1 MPARTHSRKM
11 TVLCTFFLVSRGGGK
26 KGVTLLEVLAALVIF
41 TVGVVAVVGLFAQ
54 GLTAGVDAE
63 NTTIAATL
71 ARQRLEELR
80 NLDFDTGIVSETKAG
95 VAGFAGFQR
104 QVTVTTPQTDLK
116 QVTATTYWT
125 AKGGE
130 VTVPLTTYLSR
141 N

>member
-1 MPARTHSRKM
+1 M
-11 TVLCTFFLVSRGGGK
+11 TVLYSFVLVSRGGGK

-54 GLTAGVDAE
+54 GLAAGVDAE
-63 NTTIAATL
+63 STTIAATL

-80 NLDFDTGIVSETKAG
+80 NLDFDTGIVSEARAG
-95 VAGFAGFQR
+95 VEGFAGFQR

-116 QVTATTYWT
+116 QVTVTTYWT

>member
-1 MPARTHSRKM
+1 M
-11 TVLCTFFLVSRGGGK
+11 TIVYSFVLVSRGGGK

-41 TVGVVAVVGLFAQ
+41 TVGVVAVVGLFAR
-54 GLTAGVDAE
+54 GLAAGVDAE

-80 NLDFDTGIVSETKAG
+80 NLDFDTGIVSEAKAG

-116 QVTATTYWT
+116 QVTVTTYWT

-130 VTVPLTTYLSR
+130 VTVPLPTYLSR

>member
-1 MPARTHSRKM
+1 M
-11 TVLCTFFLVSRGGGK
+11 TALCTFFLVSRGGGK

-41 TVGVVAVVGLFAQ
+41 TVGVVAVVGLFAE
-54 GLTAGVDAE
+54 GLAAGVDAE

-80 NLDFDTGIVSETKAG
+80 NLDFDTGIVSEAKAG
-95 VAGFAGFQR
+95 VEGFTGFQR
-104 QVTVTTPQTDLK
+104 QVTVIAPQTDLK
-116 QVTATTYWT
+116 QVTVTTYWT